1 MKLHSTFFLL
11 ITFAFLFLVSCI
23 SVDFV
28 RRDYTPVKQG
38 ILRHSPASGAERV
51 AKYRDE
57 VNKQARE
64 FCKGDFTIT
73 KEYDALGEAKSTAG
87 IGTGFGVGGRSSVFF
102 GSSVPS
108 ETMYSFVEF
117 TCK

>member
-1 MKLHSTFFLL
+1 MKLHSIFA
-11 ITFAFLFLVSCI
+11 IPISIAFLFLTSCI
-23 SVDFV
+23 SVEFV

-38 ILRHSPASGAERV
+38 VLRHSPASGTERI

-73 KEYDALGEAKSTAG
+73 KEYDALGESKSTAG
-87 IGTGFGVGGRSSVFF
+87 VGTGIGMGGRSSVFF
-102 GSSVPS
+102 GSSIPS